1 MRAFTET
8 PEWGLYDKP
17 VYSVSRENAE
27 HPVILVC
34 EHASA
39 YIPAEL
45 TDLGLSDK
53 EAKEHIA
60 WDIGALAL
68 AESLS
73 QALNATLIC
82 ANYSR
87 LLIDLNRPLE
97 APDSIPVRSEIYEV
111 LGNQQLDEKTRQY
124 RQACL
129 FEPFHR
135 KLSEL
140 IDARLA
146 AGREVR
152 VVGVHSFTPVYC
164 GQPRTLEVGIL
175 FDHAHAYAQTLIHG
189 LAAHD
194 LRVAGNQPYEIN
206 AFEDM
211 TVPFHGDRRG
221 IDAALIEVR
230 NDLLKKPDAVQS
242 WSDYLA
248 PLL

>member
-1 MRAFTET
+1 MHDSTET
-8 PEWGLYDKP
+8 LEYGLYDKP
-17 VYSVSRENAE
+17 VYTVSRENAE
-27 HPVILVC
+27 HAVILVC

-39 YIPAEL
+39 FIPPELDGLGL
-45 TDLGLSDK
+45 TD
-53 EAKEHIA
+53 EAARQHIA

-73 QALNATLIC
+73 EALGATLIS

-97 APDSIPVRSEIYEV
+97 ALDSIPVRSEIYDV
-111 LGNQQLDEKTRQY
+111 LGNQRLDGATRQY
-124 RQACL
+124 RQERL
-129 FEPFHR
+129 FKPFHQ

-146 AGREVR
+146 MGREVR
-152 VVGVHSFTPVYC
+152 VIGVHSFTPVYH
-164 GQPRTLEVGIL
+164 GQPRAVEVGIL
-175 FDHAHAYAQTLIHG
+175 FDRAHTYAHTLIQG

-194 LRVAGNQPYEIN
+194 LKVAANEPYEIN
-206 AFEDM
+206 PLEDM
-211 TVPFHGDRRG
+211 TVPFHGDQRG
-221 IDAALIEVR
+221 INAALIEVR
-230 NDLLKKPDAVQS
+230 NDLLQKPEAVRS

>member
-1 MRAFTET
+1 MRASTET
-8 PEWGLYDKP
+8 SEYDLYTKP
-17 VYSVSRENAE
+17 VYSVSREDAE

-45 TDLGLSDK
+45 ADLGLSD
-53 EAKEHIA
+53 EAAKEHIA

-73 QALNATLIC
+73 KALGATLIS

-97 APDSIPVRSEIYEV
+97 ASDSIPARSEIYDIT
-111 LGNQQLDEKTRQY
+111 GNQHLDEATRQY
-124 RQACL
+124 RQECL
-129 FEPFHR
+129 YTPFHR

-140 IDARLA
+140 IGARLA
-146 AGREVR
+146 MEREVR
-152 VVGVHSFTPVYC
+152 IIGVHSFTPLYH
-164 GQPRTLEVGIL
+164 GQPRAIEVGIL
-175 FDHAHAYAQTLIHG
+175 FDRAHDYAQKLIRG

-194 LRVAGNQPYEIN
+194 LKVAANVPYEIN
-206 AFEDM
+206 ALEDM
-211 TVPFHGDRRG
+211 TVPFHGDQRG
-221 IDAALIEVR
+221 INAVLIEVR
-230 NDLLKKPDAVQS
+230 NDLLQKPEAVQS

>member
-1 MRAFTET
+1 MRAFTDT
-8 PEWGLYDKP
+8 HEWGLYDKP
-17 VYSVSRENAE
+17 VYSVSRENSE

-45 TDLGLSDK
+45 ADLGLSHK

-60 WDIGALAL
+60 WDIGALGL

-73 QALNATLIC
+73 LALNATLIC
-82 ANYSR
+82 GNYSR

-111 LGNQQLDEKTRQY
+111 WGNQQLDERTRRY
-124 RQACL
+124 RQTYL

-146 AGREVR
+146 EGREVR
-152 VVGVHSFTPVYC
+152 VVSVHSFTPVYH

-175 FDHAHAYAQTLIHG
+175 FDRARAYAQTLIHG
-189 LAAHD
+189 LAAYD
-194 LRVAGNQPYEIN
+194 LKVAANQPYEIN
-206 AFEDM
+206 ALEDM

-230 NDLLKKPDAVQS
+230 NDLLKKPEAVQS
-242 WSDYLA
+242 WSNYLA